1 MYYQETGIK
10 IPHRYEYDLR
20 DITTRK
26 QNMEEFVFYRKKFEK
41 SQRALGTNQVEGDNY
56 DSKLGLNLNKD
67 MFDPRKMQ
75 QQI

>member
-41 SQRALGTNQVEGDNY
+41 S
-56 DSKLGLNLNKD
+56 
-67 MFDPRKMQ
+67 
-75 QQI
+75 